1 MGNLKMRP
9 LYYLYLLPAFVL
21 FLIFFIVPFVQTFY
35 FSLQDW
41 DSIGEMT
48 FEGIANYVEMFQD
61 EVFIASVGRVLK
73 YALIQV
79 VVQITLGLLFS
90 ALLRGEKKG
99 NGFFRAVYFLPYIIS
114 SAAICVMFTVM
125 YDNDIGLINNLLRAA
140 GLDGLVHIWLGEE
153 ATAFYATIA
162 VPIWQGLGMYIVVLL
177 SGLQGIS
184 EEYYDAAKIDGANA
198 LQRFRSITLPLLWP
212 IIQICIVLSVSGALK
227 NFDYV
232 YMLTGGGPGSSTH
245 VPATF
250 MYDKTF
256 VGMRYGYGS
265 AVAVFIFAM
274 GFLFTVVFKGIA
286 GRKSV
291 DE

>member
-1 MGNLKMRP
+1 MGTLKMKP
-9 LYYLYLLPAFVL
+9 AYYLYLLPALAL
-21 FLIFFIVPFVQTFY
+21 FAVFLVVPFVQTVFI
-35 FSLQDW
+35 SLQDW
-41 DSIGEMT
+41 DSINEME
-48 FEGIANYVEMFQD
+48 FIGFSNYMEMFRD
-61 EVFIASVGRVLK
+61 EVFVASVGRVLK

-79 VVQITLGLLFS
+79 VVQIALGLLFA

-125 YDNDIGLINNLLRAA
+125 YDNDIGLINNLLRAV
-140 GLDGLVHIWLGEE
+140 GLDSWVHIWLGEE
-153 ATAFYATIA
+153 STAFYATIA
-162 VPIWQGLGMYIVVLL
+162 VPIWQGLGMYIVILL

-184 EEYYDAAKIDGANA
+184 EEYYEAAKIDGATA
-198 LQRFRSITLPLLWP
+198 FQSFRKITVPLLWP
-212 IIQICIVLSVSGALK
+212 IIQICIILSVSGAFK

-250 MYDKTF
+250 MYDKAF
-256 VGMRYGYGS
+256 IGMRYGYGS
-265 AVAVFIFAM
+265 AVAVFIFM
-274 GFLFTVVFKGIA
+274 LGFVFTLVFKGIA
-286 GRKSV
+286 GRKSI

>member
-1 MGNLKMRP
+1 MGTLKMKP
-9 LYYLYLLPAFVL
+9 LYYLYLLPAFLL
-21 FLIFFIVPFVQTFY
+21 FLVFFIVPFIQTFY

-41 DSIGEMT
+41 DSIGKMS
-48 FEGIANYVEMFQD
+48 FIGISNYLEMFRD
-61 EVFIASVGRVLK
+61 EVFVASIGRVLK

-79 VVQITLGLLFS
+79 VIQIILGLLFS
-90 ALLRGEKKG
+90 ALLRGERKG
-99 NGFFRAVYFLPYIIS
+99 NGFFRTVYFLPYIIS

-125 YDNDIGLINNLLRAA
+125 YDNDIGLVNNLLRAV
-140 GLDGLVHIWLGEE
+140 GLGSLTHIWLGEE

-162 VPIWQGLGMYIVVLL
+162 VPIWQGLGMYIVILL

-198 LQRFRSITLPLLWP
+198 FQTFRAITVPMLWP

-232 YMLTGGGPGSSTH
+232 YILTGGGPGSSTH

-265 AVAVFIFAM
+265 AIAVFIFMM
-274 GFLFTVVFKGIA
+274 GFIFTVVFKGIA
-286 GRKSV
+286 GRKSI
-291 DE
+291 DD